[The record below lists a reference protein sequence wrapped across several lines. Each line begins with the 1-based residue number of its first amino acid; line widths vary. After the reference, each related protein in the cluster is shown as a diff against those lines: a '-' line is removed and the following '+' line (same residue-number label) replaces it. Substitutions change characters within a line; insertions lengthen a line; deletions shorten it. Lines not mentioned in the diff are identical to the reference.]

1 MQNILIF
8 HHQKEALIL
17 KAQDQLDA
25 QKHKLT
31 SATSSSPTAPN
42 GTIVAPNR
50 AAILTNSCWSGQNNL
65 YSSPQQ
71 YKSTITVGIK
81 FRHIYIHT
89 HIHID
94 INIQIQPLLN
104 KNKDLGQQGPL
115 ITFKSSL
122 NDRLLTQTKVEGQI
136 SVTDISTLHITLVNH
151 GNNRVYIR

>member
-1 MQNILIF
+1 MQNKLIF

-17 KAQDQLDA
+17 KAYDQLDA

-31 SATSSSPTAPN
+31 SPTSSSPTAPN

-71 YKSTITVGIK
+71 YKSTITIGIK
-81 FRHIYIHT
+81 FRHIYIY
-89 HIHID
+89 IS
-94 INIQIQPLLN
+94 IQPLLN

-122 NDRLLTQTKVEGQI
+122 NDRLLTQTKVEGHI
-136 SVTDISTLHITLVNH
+136 SVTNISTLHITLVNH